1 MVVVF
6 LMFKENNF
14 LSPTKEKLEYW
25 RIILF
30 ISSIFSTLLFIV
42 INQFKKIKYV
52 YFPLLIIITSLCM
65 YLFIGNFYLRNIDFG
80 ISIKTDIEIK
90 QYSDGLSWKI
100 NFIEVNG
107 RTIYFPQNKNWE
119 KPIENNELNKY
130 IVRKSLLQE
139 YYYIDLIKYN

>member
-30 ISSIFSTLLFIV
+30 ISSIFSTLLFIL

-100 NFIEVNG
+100 NVI
-107 RTIYFPQNKNWE
+107 
-119 KPIENNELNKY
+119 
-130 IVRKSLLQE
+130 S
-139 YYYIDLIKYN
+139 

>member
-1 MVVVF
+1 M
-6 LMFKENNF
+6 LKENHI
-14 LSPTKEKLEYW
+14 LTPTNEKLEYW

-30 ISSIFSTLLFIV
+30 ISSIFSTLLFIL
-42 INQFKKIKYV
+42 INQFIKIKYV

-139 YYYIDLIKYN
+139 YYYIDLIKDN

>member
-1 MVVVF
+1 
-6 LMFKENNF
+6 
-14 LSPTKEKLEYW
+14 
-25 RIILF
+25 
-30 ISSIFSTLLFIV
+30 
-42 INQFKKIKYV
+42 
-52 YFPLLIIITSLCM
+52 M

-100 NFIEVNG
+100 NFIEVDG

-139 YYYIDLIKYN
+139 YYYIDLIKDN

>member
-30 ISSIFSTLLFIV
+30 ISSIFSTLLFIL

-52 YFPLLIIITSLCM
+52 YFPLLIIITSLSM

-90 QYSDGLSWKI
+90 QNSDGLSWKI
-100 NFIEVNG
+100 NFIEVDG

-119 KPIENNELNKY
+119 KPLEDKELNKY

-139 YYYIDLIKYN
+139 YYYIDLIKDN

>member
-30 ISSIFSTLLFIV
+30 ISSIFSTLLFIL

-100 NFIEVNG
+100 NFIEVDG

-119 KPIENNELNKY
+119 KPLEDKELNKY

-139 YYYIDLIKYN
+139 YYYIDLIKDN

>member
-14 LSPTKEKLEYW
+14 LSPTNEKLEHW

-30 ISSIFSTLLFIV
+30 ISSIFSTLLFIL

-100 NFIEVNG
+100 NFIEVDG

-119 KPIENNELNKY
+119 KPLEDKELNKY
-130 IVRKSLLQE
+130 IVRKSLWQE
-139 YYYIDLIKYN
+139 YYYIDLIKDN